1 MGLLHLQLPTS
12 LLNSPYGN
20 ILIVKLLLVFP
31 MGLLGGYHH
40 FRLHKL
46 INKKIWIQINRQ
58 LQKLKIF
65 EKSLKLEFIFGI
77 GVIFTSSF
85 LTITSPPQQDNFHNM
100 DMVTLP
106 YSEQS
111 DSTKTTN
118 NQNHLFDQFFSFI
131 TLLLSIS
138 IALSVIL
145 FARQG
150 WLNLKIYNQNYQNN
164 F

>member
-1 MGLLHLQLPTS
+1 
-12 LLNSPYGN
+12 
-20 ILIVKLLLVFP
+20 
-31 MGLLGGYHH
+31 
-40 FRLHKL
+40 
-46 INKKIWIQINRQ
+46 
-58 LQKLKIF
+58 
-65 EKSLKLEFIFGI
+65 
-77 GVIFTSSF
+77 
-85 LTITSPPQQDNFHNM
+85 M

-131 TLLLSIS
+131 ILLLSIL

>member
-1 MGLLHLQLPTS
+1 
-12 LLNSPYGN
+12 
-20 ILIVKLLLVFP
+20 
-31 MGLLGGYHH
+31 
-40 FRLHKL
+40 
-46 INKKIWIQINRQ
+46 
-58 LQKLKIF
+58 
-65 EKSLKLEFIFGI
+65 
-77 GVIFTSSF
+77 
-85 LTITSPPQQDNFHNM
+85 M

-118 NQNHLFDQFFSFI
+118 NQNHLFDQSFSFI

-138 IALSVIL
+138 IAISVIL
-145 FARQG
+145 FARRS